1 MKELKRQDR
10 NGTRTSEELRRR
22 YKFDNIELT
31 MDEVEIL
38 KSLIKVDSALSV
50 TSTNPVQNK
59 IITEALNN
67 KINAIEGMGLSSNDF
82 TDTLKEKLDGI
93 EENAKEN
100 IIESISVNGV
110 EQEITDKNVNLQ
122 IDVSIPE
129 EYVEQIEA
137 NTEARHTHSNKTVLD
152 GITSSKVSRWNNV
165 AYYESGGSTDVNTTT
180 EELVLSSTNTPDSSL
195 WYVQT
200 IFYGS
205 KSASSNRVQ
214 VAYGYNLNK
223 PIMSRYCLNGS
234 WSEWVTS
241 DVMDANISD
250 YEGYIWYAN
259 GVLEQWG
266 RVNISP
272 TAANTVTSA
281 TIYFPITYDNI
292 PDVDAIPQVAT
303 PNAVDWSI
311 GAGSTTTAA
320 KQSMVIYMT
329 RTNTSSTSFRWK
341 AKGYSSPF

>member
-38 KSLIKVDSALSV
+38 KSLIKVDSALSI

-67 KINAIEGMGLSSNDF
+67 KVNVIEGMGLSSNDF
-82 TDTLKEKLDGI
+82 TDEHKNRVETI
-93 EENAKEN
+93 TENAEEN
-100 IIESISVNGV
+100 IIESISVNGIQ
-110 EQEITDKNVNLQ
+110 QEIIDKNVNLK
-122 IDVSIPE
+122 
-129 EYVEQIEA
+129 IEA
-137 NTEARHTHSNKTVLD
+137 SISDEDKQAIESNTAARHTHSNKTVLD

-165 AYYESGGSTDVNTTT
+165 AYYESGGSTNVNTTT

-214 VAYGYNLNK
+214 IAHGYNQKK
-223 PIMSRYCLNGS
+223 PIMSRYYLDGS
-234 WSEWVTS
+234 WSEWYAS
-241 DVMDANISD
+241 DIISSSVSD

-259 GVLEQWG
+259 GILEQWG
-266 RVNISP
+266 RVSITP

-281 TIYFPITYDNI
+281 TVNFPIAYDNA
-292 PDVDAIPQVAT
+292 PDVLAIPQVAY
-303 PNAVDWSI
+303 PNIVTWSI
-311 GAGSTTTAA
+311 GAGSTTAAA
-320 KQSMVIYMT
+320 KQSMVIYTT
-329 RTNTSSTSFRWK
+329 RTNTAATMFRWK
-341 AKGYSSPF
+341 AKGYKNPF

>member
-22 YKFDNIELT
+22 YKLDNIELT
-31 MDEVEIL
+31 MEEVELL
-38 KSLIKVDSALSV
+38 KKLIKVDNALSI

-59 IITEALNN
+59 IITKALNHKVN
-67 KINAIEGMGLSSNDF
+67 VIEGMGLSSNDF
-82 TDTLKEKLDGI
+82 TDTLKEKLDNTN
-93 EENAKEN
+93 ENAQEN

-110 EQEITDKNVNLQ
+110 EQAITDKNVNLK
-122 IDVSIPE
+122 
-129 EYVEQIEA
+129 IEA
-137 NTEARHTHSNKTVLD
+137 SLSDEDKQAIESNTAARHTHSNKTVLD
-152 GITSSKVSRWNNV
+152 GITSSNVSRWSNI
-165 AYYESGGSTDVNTTT
+165 AFYESGGSTNVDTTT

-214 VAYGYNLNK
+214 VAYGYNQKK
-223 PIMSRYCLNGS
+223 PIMSRYYLNGS
-234 WSEWVTS
+234 WSEWYAS
-241 DVMDANISD
+241 DIISSSISD

-303 PNAVDWSI
+303 PNLVDWSI

-341 AKGYSSPF
+341 AKGYRNPF

>member
-38 KSLIKVDSALSV
+38 KNLIKVDNALSI

-59 IITEALNN
+59 IITEALNHKVN
-67 KINAIEGMGLSSNDF
+67 VIDGMGLSSNDF
-82 TDTLKEKLDGI
+82 TDTLKEKLDSI
-93 EENAKEN
+93 EENAEEN

-110 EQEITDKNVNLQ
+110 EQAITDKNVNLQ
-122 IDVSIPE
+122 IDISIPD
-129 EYVEQIEA
+129 EYKQAIES
-137 NTEARHTHSNKTVLD
+137 NTAARHTHSNKSVLD

-165 AYYESGGSTDVNTTT
+165 AYYESGGSTNVNTTT

-200 IFYGS
+200 IFYSS

-214 VAYGYNLNK
+214 IAYGYNQNK
-223 PIMSRYCLNGS
+223 PIMSRYYLDGS
-234 WSEWVTS
+234 WSSWVAS
-241 DVMDANISD
+241 DIISASISD
-250 YEGYIWYAN
+250 YEGYVWYAN
-259 GVLEQWG
+259 GTLEQWG
-266 RVNISP
+266 RVNITP

-281 TIYFPITYDNI
+281 TIYYPIAYDNI
-292 PDVDAIPQVAT
+292 PDVSAIPQVAT
-303 PNAVDWSI
+303 PNAVTWSI

-341 AKGYSSPF
+341 AKGFSQPF